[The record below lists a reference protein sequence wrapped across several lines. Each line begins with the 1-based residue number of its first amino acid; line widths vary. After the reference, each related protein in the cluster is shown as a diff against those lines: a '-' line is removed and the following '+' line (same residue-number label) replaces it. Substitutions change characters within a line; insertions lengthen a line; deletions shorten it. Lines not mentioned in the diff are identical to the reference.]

1 MKLISLERKLQVFAF
16 CLLVPACVFAAKPNE
31 AEEKEDSPAKQPS
44 QRLLR
49 IILEDDEKEMGFS
62 VACANSRVAPTKDHA
77 SRPSKKGDDG
87 TNEVS
92 VELSRPE
99 VDFTFFGSFKEAGK
113 DSILLTFV
121 MSVSMP
127 EFEVKTQGTA
137 FLEPGKP
144 ALAFNSGNRSVT
156 LFLEK
161 PE

>member
-1 MKLISLERKLQVFAF
+1 MKSMTLENTFRMLIVCFLATA
-16 CLLVPACVFAAKPNE
+16 CLAAEPRGD
-31 AEEKEDSPAKQPS
+31 AAKQPS
-44 QRLLR
+44 HRLLT
-49 IILEDDEKEMGFS
+49 IVLEDGEQEMEVT
-62 VACANSRVAPTKDHA
+62 VACANSGVFSAKEHA
-77 SRPSKKGDDG
+77 SRSTKKGDDG

-99 VDFTFFGSFKEAGK
+99 VDFTFFASFKEAGN

-127 EFEVKTQGTA
+127 EFEFKTQGTA

-144 ALAFNSGNRSVT
+144 APAFNSGNRSVT

>member
-1 MKLISLERKLQVFAF
+1 MKLTILENTLRTLIVCFLATA
-16 CLLVPACVFAAKPNE
+16 CLAAEPKGD
-31 AEEKEDSPAKQPS
+31 ASAKQPS
-44 QRLLR
+44 HRLLL
-49 IILEDDEKEMGFS
+49 IILEDDETEMEFS
-62 VACANSRVAPTKDHA
+62 VACANSRVAPTKEDV
-77 SRPSKKGDDG
+77 SRPAKKGDDG
-87 TNEVS
+87 THEVS

>member
-1 MKLISLERKLQVFAF
+1 MRSTILENTLQTLVV
-16 CLLVPACVFAAKPNE
+16 CLLATACLAAEPKG
-31 AEEKEDSPAKQPS
+31 DSAAKQPS
-44 QRLLR
+44 HRLLT
-49 IILEDDEKEMGFS
+49 IILEDGDKEMEVT
-62 VACANSRVAPTKDHA
+62 VACAGNRPALAKGDA

-92 VELSRPE
+92 VEVSRPE
-99 VDFTFFGSFKEAGK
+99 VDFTFFGSFKEAGN

-144 ALAFNSGNRSVT
+144 ALSFNSGNRAVT

>member
-1 MKLISLERKLQVFAF
+1 MNPTILENTLRTLIVCFLATA
-16 CLLVPACVFAAKPNE
+16 CLAAEPKGD
-31 AEEKEDSPAKQPS
+31 AAAKQPS
-44 QRLLR
+44 QRHST
-49 IILEDDEKEMGFS
+49 IILEDDEKEMEFS
-62 VACANSRVAPTKDHA
+62 VACANSGVVSAKEHA
-77 SRPSKKGDDG
+77 SSSTKKGNDG
-87 TNEVS
+87 INEVS
-92 VELSRPE
+92 VEHSRPE
-99 VDFTFFGSFKEAGK
+99 VDFTFFASFKEAGN